1 MAERLVVVGG
11 DAAGMTAASRVK
23 RLRGDDVDVVVLEQG
38 PFTSYSACGIPYW
51 VAGDVDDVDDLVART
66 PQEHRTRGIDVR
78 LHSRVT
84 AIDVDGRRVQ
94 VAGAGAISYDQL
106 LLATGAAPVR
116 PDLPG
121 LSAPNVLGLQ
131 TLDDGAH
138 AIEVL
143 RAHEPRARDAVVVGA
158 GYIGIEMAE
167 ALVRRGYHVTVLDM
181 APQPMTTLDPEL
193 GRLVA
198 RAMEGMGIELVC
210 GVRVEE
216 VETDGAGTATGVR
229 AGGST
234 YPADVVVLG
243 MGVRPASGLARDA
256 GLPLGD
262 SRGVRVN
269 ARMRVEGHERVWAA
283 GDCVE
288 SWDRVARRWVHVP
301 LGTHA
306 NKQGLVVGSCLG
318 GRDTEFPGIVKTAMS
333 KVCDLEVARTGL
345 GEAEARELGRDVLT
359 ATVETTTR
367 AGYMPGAR
375 PMTVKLLCER
385 ADGRLLGAQ
394 IVGREG
400 AAIRIDTCATAL
412 WAGMTVGDL
421 LMSDLGYA
429 PPFSSVW
436 DPIQVA
442 ARALVS
448 RTE

>member
-1 MAERLVVVGG
+1 MSERLVVVGG
-11 DAAGMTAASRVK
+11 DAAGMTAASRAK
-23 RLRGDDVDVVVLEQG
+23 RLRGDDLDVVVLEQG

-51 VAGDVDDVDDLVART
+51 LAGDVDGVDSLVART
-66 PQEHRTRGIDVR
+66 PKEHRTRGIDVR
-78 LHSRVT
+78 LHSRAT
-84 AIDVDGRRVQ
+84 AIDVDDGRVH
-94 VAGAGAISYDQL
+94 VAGSDAVAFDQL
-106 LLATGAAPVR
+106 VVATGATPRR

-121 LSAPNVLGLQ
+121 LKAPNVLGVQ

-138 AIEVL
+138 AMEVL
-143 RAHEPRARDAVVVGA
+143 RQREPGAHEAVVVGG

-167 ALVRRGYHVTVLDM
+167 ALVRRGYHVTVVDM

-193 GRLVA
+193 GRMVA
-198 RAMEGMGIELVC
+198 HAMEGMGIALAC
-210 GVRVEE
+210 GVEVEE
-216 VETDGAGTATGVR
+216 VETDGTGTATGVR
-229 AGGST
+229 AGGTT

-243 MGVRPASGLARDA
+243 MGVRPATDLAREA

-262 SRGVRVN
+262 TGGLRVDE
-269 ARMRVEGHERVWAA
+269 RMRVEGHDRVWAA

-288 SWDRVARRWVHVP
+288 TWDRIAQRWTHVP

-306 NKQGLVVGSCLG
+306 NKQGLVLGSCLG
-318 GRDTEFPGIVKTAMS
+318 GQDAQFRGVVKTAMS

-345 GEAEARELGRDVLT
+345 GEAEARELGLDVLT

-367 AGYMPGAR
+367 AGYMPGTR

-385 ADGRLLGAQ
+385 DGGRLVGAQ

-400 AAIRIDTCATAL
+400 AATRIDTCATAL
-412 WAGMTVGDL
+412 WAGMSAGE
-421 LMSDLGYA
+421 LMISDLGYA

-436 DPIQVA
+436 DPVQVA

-448 RTE
+448 QM

>member
-1 MAERLVVVGG
+1 MTERLVVVGG
-11 DAAGMTAASRVK
+11 DAAGMTAASRAK
-23 RLRGDDVDVVVLEQG
+23 RLRGDDLEVVVLEQG

-51 VAGDVDDVDDLVART
+51 LAGDVDEADDLVVRS

-78 LHSRVT
+78 LHARAT
-84 AIDVDGRRVQ
+84 GLDVETRRVE
-94 VAGAGAISYDQL
+94 VAGTDAVAFDHL
-106 LLATGAAPVR
+106 LIATGATPRR

-121 LSAPNVLGLQ
+121 LKASNVLGVQ

-138 AIEVL
+138 ALQVL
-143 RAHEPRARDAVVVGA
+143 RAREPGAHEAVVIGG

-167 ALVRRGYHVTVLDM
+167 ALVRRGYHVRVVERE
-181 APQPMTTLDPEL
+181 PQPMTTLDPEL

-198 RAMEGMGIELVC
+198 RSMEGMGIDLTC
-210 GVRVEE
+210 GVDVEE
-216 VETDGAGTATGVR
+216 VETDETGKATGVR
-229 AGGST
+229 AGGTT

-243 MGVRPASGLARDA
+243 MGVRPATDLAREA

-262 SRGVRVN
+262 AGGLRVDE
-269 ARMRVEGHERVWAA
+269 RMQVEGADRVWAA

-288 SWDRVARRWVHVP
+288 TWDRVALRWTHVP

-318 GRDTEFPGIVKTAMS
+318 GQEARFPGVVKTAMS

-345 GEAEARELGRDVLT
+345 GEADARELGRDVLT
-359 ATVETTTR
+359 ATIETTTR

-375 PMTVKLLCER
+375 PMTVKMLCER

-400 AAIRIDTCATAL
+400 SAIRINTCATAL
-412 WAGMTVGDL
+412 WAGMTAGDL
-421 LMSDLGYA
+421 MMSDLGYA
-429 PPFSSVW
+429 PPFASVW
-436 DPIQVA
+436 DPVQVA

-448 RTE
+448 QM

>member
-11 DAAGMTAASRVK
+11 DAAGMSAASRAK
-23 RLRGDDVDVVVLEQG
+23 RLRGDDLEVIVLEQG

-51 VAGDVDDVDDLVART
+51 VAGDVDEVGRLVVRT

-84 AIDVDGRRVQ
+84 GIDVDGRKVD
-94 VAGAGAISYDQL
+94 VVGKGAVSFDHL
-106 LLATGAAPVR
+106 LIATGAAPIR

-121 LSAPNVLGLQ
+121 LKAPNVLGVQ

-143 RAHEPRARDAVVVGA
+143 RAHEPEARDAVVVGA

-167 ALVRRGYHVTVLDM
+167 AMVRRGYHVTVIDQ
-181 APQPMTTLDPEL
+181 APQPMTTLDPDL
-193 GRLVA
+193 GVLVA
-198 RAMEGMGIELVC
+198 EAMEGMGIALAC
-210 GVRVEE
+210 GVAVEE
-216 VETDGAGTATGVR
+216 VETDGTGTATGVR
-229 AGGST
+229 AGGTT

-243 MGVRPASGLARDA
+243 MGVRPATDLAHEA

-262 SRGVRVN
+262 SGGVRVD
-269 ARMRVEGHERVWAA
+269 AQMRVEGYDGVWAA

-288 SWDRVARRWVHVP
+288 SWDRIAQRWVHVP

-306 NKQGLVVGSCLG
+306 NKQGMVVGSCLG
-318 GRDTEFPGIVKTAMS
+318 GQDAEFPGVVKTAMS

-345 GEAEARELGRDVLT
+345 GEAEANGLGRDVLT
-359 ATVETTTR
+359 ATIETTTR
-367 AGYMPGAR
+367 AGYMPGTR
-375 PMTVKLLCER
+375 PMTVKMLCER
-385 ADGRLLGAQ
+385 DGGRLLGAQ

-412 WAGMTVGDL
+412 WAGMTANDMV
-421 LMSDLGYA
+421 MSDLGYA

-442 ARALVS
+442 ARALV
-448 RTE
+448 TQM